1 MARSVASG
9 VTTCSVCGEQ
19 LNAKGEC
26 LACLVRAALD
36 KPVTESGP
44 QSLVFGDF
52 EVVRREDGSLWELG
66 HGGMGVTYLALDTVL
81 RRKVAL
87 KVIEL
92 PKAARTS
99 DAVRERFL
107 REARAAA
114 SLRHPN
120 VATVFRFGASPN
132 ERHCYYAMEL
142 IEGETLQEHVHRD
155 GPLNAKLVLEI
166 AIQTVRALTA
176 AAAQGVIHR
185 DLKPGNIM
193 LTRGDADTAEVEVKV
208 IDFGLAKAI
217 AEAGSEMDL
226 TRGGFVGTPNFA
238 SPEQFESGPVDVRAD
253 IYSLG
258 AALWFA
264 LTGKTPFAGCTIE
277 EICSAQ
283 KSNALPVEQLE
294 AARVPSRLQSLL
306 KSMLAFEPAGRPGV
320 QELAAALRNRLGV
333 INSMPTQ
340 RTEQRKLAAIMFTD
354 MVGYSALVQKN
365 EALALKLLEEHR
377 QLLRPLFCK
386 HEGTEIKT
394 IGDAFLV
401 EFTSTLEAIHCA
413 AEIQKILKDYNASP
427 DRDFKIQI
435 RVGLHMGDVV
445 YREND
450 VFGDGVN
457 IASRIEPLAKPGG
470 ICLSQQVYD
479 QVHNKFAGK
488 FIKLGAVDLKNIQ
501 APLNVYRLV
510 LPWEKRRWAF
520 TNQLA
525 FRVRQKKTRAAV
537 VIALVVF
544 LLGIVSWQVFLKMR
558 PDARALFQS
567 AKILAQH
574 SSGHL
579 EGKENNPRI
588 INLLER
594 SVKADPN
601 FAEAY
606 ADLALAYV
614 IRLFLYAPE
623 DKTLEEKAYW
633 AVDRA
638 LSLNPNLPTA
648 YLARGRLK
656 WTPFNH
662 FPHEDAINDFKHALA
677 LDPKIDE
684 AHHYLG
690 LVFLHVG
697 LMEEARAEFS
707 AAIALNPSNNGAQY
721 RLGETLFYEGKFREA
736 RNVIE
741 TIGADFNPDLKE
753 SQLAWA
759 MFSSGE
765 ADEAIS
771 GIQNYLQQ
779 HPEDKGGLL
788 GSVEAMMFA
797 ATGKRDEAE
806 RRIAIAETKRGFG
819 HFHHT
824 EYNIACA
831 YALMNKTDK
840 SVEWFEKATGDGFNC
855 YPMFEKDPS
864 LDNVRN
870 DSRFREIMAIER
882 KKWEYYRSKFG
893 RFNTASIAAW
903 TAPRAGDTTRPKP
916 PQREL
921 SRVARTLLAP

>member
-99 DAVRERFL
+99 DAVRQRFL

-176 AAAQGVIHR
+176 AAAHGVIHR

-306 KSMLAFEPAGRPGV
+306 KSMLAFEPAARPGV

-401 EFTSTLEAIHCA
+401 EFTSTLEAIRCA

-488 FIKLGAVDLKNIQ
+488 FIKLGAVDLKNIR

-510 LPWEKRRWAF
+510 LPWEKGHWPVF
-520 TNQLA
+520 NQLA
-525 FRVRQKKTRAAV
+525 FRLREKKTRVTIAAALVLLFLGAV
-537 VIALVVF
+537 VWQMF
-544 LLGIVSWQVFLKMR
+544 LRSSLE
-558 PDARALFQS
+558 ARALFQN
-567 AKILAQH
+567 AKVLAEH
-574 SSGHL
+574 SSSHL
-579 EGKENNPRI
+579 EGQRNNPRVI
-588 INLLER
+588 ELLER
-594 SVKADPN
+594 AVKADPN
-601 FAEAY
+601 FAEAH
-606 ADLALAYV
+606 AELALAYV
-614 IRLFLYAPE
+614 IRLFLYAPQ
-623 DKTLEEKAYW
+623 DKALEEKAYLE
-633 AVDRA
+633 VDRA
-638 LSLNPNLPTA
+638 LSLNANLPAA

-656 WTPFNH
+656 WTPFHH

-677 LDPKIDE
+677 LDPNLDE

-690 LVFLHVG
+690 LVFIHVG
-697 LMEEARAEFS
+697 LMKEARAEFS
-707 AAIALNPSNNGAQY
+707 AAIASNPSNNGAQY

-736 RNVIE
+736 RNVLE
-741 TIGADFNPDLKE
+741 TIDADFNPDLKE
-753 SQLAWA
+753 YQSAWA
-759 MFSSGE
+759 MFSLGQTNE
-765 ADEAIS
+765 AVQRVE
-771 GIQNYLQQ
+771 NYLKQ

-788 GSVEAMMFA
+788 ASVQAMMFA
-797 ATGKRDEAE
+797 ATGKPDEAE
-806 RRIAIAETKRGFG
+806 KKIAMAQTRKGFG

-831 YALMNKTDK
+831 YALMNKTDLAI
-840 SVEWFEKATGDGFNC
+840 EWFERVVRDGLNC
-855 YPMFEKDPS
+855 YPLFEKDSNLDS
-864 LDNVRN
+864 LRQ
-870 DSRFREIMAIER
+870 DSRFRTIMESER

-893 RFNTASIAAW
+893 TSSAQAASDPSAL
-903 TAPRAGDTTRPKP
+903 PVSMRPGW
-916 PQREL
+916 
-921 SRVARTLLAP
+921 V